1 MGFRF
6 QRRINL
12 GGGWGLNTGRSG
24 GSLSYRSR
32 QGSIGTKGFSLRTGL
47 PGLSYRQ
54 RWGKNAG
61 FAALVVLAFMVA
73 LAVVAVSIRILVYV
87 VPLIWNTLKW
97 VLLTVY
103 DLCAYGVEKV
113 QIWRSSSVGSRY
125 SIARDALIGAAVC
138 GVVWLLFLY
147 FRGTPDAPA
156 PEPSTAATSNNDV
169 PKKYSETAVAG
180 SVKTTHP
187 RKVNTPHSI
196 VSRAKQESS
205 VNETIVPPPS
215 SAQLPVSDDLAE
227 VRAVDTTAAD
237 RIKTYCESATAQAT
251 ARQTEILARCRH
263 DEAAAWERLEV
274 QNEFP
279 LLNPAIRKTCTSPP
293 FPASFVAEEV
303 CVKYE
308 SNSDSA
314 H

>member
-6 QRRINL
+6 QRRISL

-54 RWGKNAG
+54 CWGKNAG
-61 FAALVVLAFMVA
+61 AATLVALAFMVA
-73 LAVVAVSIRILVYV
+73 LAVVAISIRILVYV
-87 VPLIWNTLKW
+87 APLVWNCLKW
-97 VLLTVY
+97 ILLTIY

-113 QIWRSSSVGSRY
+113 RIWRSSSVGSRY
-125 SIARDALIGAAVC
+125 STARDALIGTAVC
-138 GVVWLLFLY
+138 GGVWLLFLY
-147 FRGTPDAPA
+147 FRTTPDAPA
-156 PEPSTAATSNNDV
+156 PESSTATSKSDIQ
-169 PKKYSETAVAG
+169 KKYPETAVAG

-187 RKVNTPHSI
+187 RKVNASHTV
-196 VSRAKQESS
+196 VSRAKRESS
-205 VNETIVPPPS
+205 VSEAVLPPPG
-215 SAQLPVSDDLAE
+215 SAPLPVNDDLAE
-227 VRAVDTTAAD
+227 VRAVDTAAAD

-251 ARQTEILARCRH
+251 SRQTEILAHCRH
-263 DEAAAWERLEV
+263 DEAAAWERLDA

-279 LLNPAIRKTCTSPP
+279 LLNPAILKTCTSPP

-308 SNSDSA
+308 VTSDSP